1 MNKRI
6 LVMGILLTFLFL
18 LVGCD
23 TQTTTTTTSSETTT
37 TTTSGVSVVTSN
49 TAVALAD
56 SIPSDCAITTVEDGW
71 VPVWCDEFQYTGGV
85 DLSKWSVVVG
95 GGGFGNNELQYY
107 TNRQENLYVDGE
119 YLNITALMENYGG
132 YNYTSAK
139 IWTTNTE
146 TWKYGKFEMRAKLPA
161 GRGTWPAFW
170 MMPASSKYGGWP
182 DSGEIDIMEH
192 VGYDMNVV
200 HGTIHTDRFNGSN
213 GRGGSTSILLTEGL
227 VTSIDVANEFH
238 TYGIEWDETSIT
250 WFYDGL
256 AFASVGYDPE
266 LSGTVLYDTTVDW
279 PFDQYFYLI
288 LNLAIGGN
296 WGGAQGVDNN
306 IFPTTMQVDYVRV
319 YQHDNVYQDSGAP
332 SSPSNASVIRTTSN
346 SVYLVWNEAVDDH
359 DIKQYY
365 IYVGAL
371 GSTGTLIK
379 KTGVNGALITG
390 LPSGVD
396 VVVTIVAEDY
406 VGNQSVPLQVL
417 VTTLES

>member
-266 LSGTVLYDTTVDW
+266 LSGTVL
-279 PFDQYFYLI
+279 
-288 LNLAIGGN
+288 
-296 WGGAQGVDNN
+296 
-306 IFPTTMQVDYVRV
+306 
-319 YQHDNVYQDSGAP
+319 
-332 SSPSNASVIRTTSN
+332 
-346 SVYLVWNEAVDDH
+346 
-359 DIKQYY
+359 
-365 IYVGAL
+365 
-371 GSTGTLIK
+371 
-379 KTGVNGALITG
+379 
-390 LPSGVD
+390 
-396 VVVTIVAEDY
+396 
-406 VGNQSVPLQVL
+406 
-417 VTTLES
+417 